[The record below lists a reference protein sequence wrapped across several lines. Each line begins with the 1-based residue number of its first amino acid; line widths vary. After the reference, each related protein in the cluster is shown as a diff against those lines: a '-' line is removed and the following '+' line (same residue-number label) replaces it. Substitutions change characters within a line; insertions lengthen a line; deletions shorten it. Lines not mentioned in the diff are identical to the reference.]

1 MKSQKRVKKFS
12 FHNAIILAN
21 LLKEVIHNDD
31 TEPTMLQSLKGRF
44 FSYKQHML
52 GFVKRNTMKFQK
64 SFGGFTFLQKNS
76 SNAVS
81 FGLQEDNDEENEYNL
96 SYKNPTQNEEK
107 YFTQY
112 LNRIQTFQP
121 NAIQKRRVVTKKLKN
136 TIQGIVKSPL
146 FRYYELASIS
156 INFVILCNY
165 KAEMST
171 SLLLKLCI
179 LKLHLTFVIT

>member
-1 MKSQKRVKKFS
+1 M
-12 FHNAIILAN
+12 I
-21 LLKEVIHNDD
+21 
-31 TEPTMLQSLKGRF
+31 
-44 FSYKQHML
+44 
-52 GFVKRNTMKFQK
+52 GFVKRNTMRFKK
-64 SFGGFTFLQKNS
+64 SFGGLTFFQKEF
-76 SNAVS
+76 SNTMS

-96 SYKNPTQNEEK
+96 SYKQTTQNEEK
-107 YFTQY
+107 SLTQY

-121 NAIQKRRVVTKKLKN
+121 YAIQKRQAATKKLKN

-171 SLLLKLCI
+171 SLSLKLCI

>member
-1 MKSQKRVKKFS
+1 LKSQKRVKKFS

-21 LLKEVIHNDD
+21 LLKEVIHNAD
-31 TEPTMLQSLKGRF
+31 TKPTMLQSLRGQF
-44 FSYKQHML
+44 FSYKQHMI
-52 GFVKRNTMKFQK
+52 GFVKRNTMRFKK
-64 SFGGFTFLQKNS
+64 SFGGVTFLQKEY
-76 SNAVS
+76 SNAMS
-81 FGLQEDNDEENEYNL
+81 FGLQEDDDEENEYNL
-96 SYKNPTQNEEK
+96 SYKQPTQNEEK

-112 LNRIQTFQP
+112 LNRIKTFQP

-136 TIQGIVKSPL
+136 TIQSIVKSPL

-156 INFVILCNY
+156 INFVIFCNY

-171 SLLLKLCI
+171 SLSLKLCI

>member
-1 MKSQKRVKKFS
+1 
-12 FHNAIILAN
+12 
-21 LLKEVIHNDD
+21 
-31 TEPTMLQSLKGRF
+31 MLQSLKGQF

-52 GFVKRNTMKFQK
+52 GIVKRNTMRFKK
-64 SFGGFTFLQKNS
+64 SFGGFTFLQKNA
-76 SNAVS
+76 SNAMS
-81 FGLQEDNDEENEYNL
+81 FGLQEDDDEENEYNL
-96 SYKNPTQNEEK
+96 SYKETTKNEK
-107 YFTQY
+107 KIFTQY

-121 NAIQKRRVVTKKLKN
+121 NAIQKRHVVTQKLKN

-156 INFVILCNY
+156 INFVIFCNY

-179 LKLHLTFVIT
+179 LKLHSTFVMT